1 MTATSTSAAARPEPS
16 RHDGPHIH
24 SGQTDRQMVAAWL
37 LAALVISAVGVV
49 LFGPAVLRIL
59 AVSVATAVG
68 ADLLM
73 RAWTEVRGG
82 LGPRYAA
89 LTGVMLA
96 LTLPPTAPWY
106 VPFVGALAAV
116 VPATWMFGGLGHHLW
131 QPALVGRVLVQFL
144 FAADLSFDHALATG
158 PILAPGRVLVGDIHN
173 AQGMAFGSYQG
184 WSHVNPPFDVD
195 AISVARPIQI
205 LRQLAAGQ
213 LPVGRATP
221 LTVAVRDF
229 LPPWPDTVIGTTPG
243 DIGATCSIA
252 LIVVGLYLIYR
263 GFLRWQVPVFGV
275 LGAAIT
281 AAILPVTVPA
291 SPGLAAVTRWFPAAW
306 IEGGQPV
313 GLLYV
318 LFHLTGGQ
326 LLLCLM
332 LPAGDALSRPLL
344 SRGQAVFAAGIGAL
358 NVLISLY
365 GIGECAGYWAVLI
378 GNTFVPV
385 IDRWTRRR
393 PLGLR

>member
-1 MTATSTSAAARPEPS
+1 MTATSSETPARPDPA

-37 LAALVISAVGVV
+37 LAALVISAVGAV
-49 LFGPAVLRIL
+49 LFGPAVLTIV
-59 AVSVATAVG
+59 AVAVATAVG

-73 RAWTEVRGG
+73 RSSIEARSG
-82 LGPRYAA
+82 LGSRYAA

-116 VPATWMFGGLGHHLW
+116 VPAIWMFGGLGHHLW

-144 FAADLSFDHALATG
+144 FAPDLSFNHALASG
-158 PILAPGRVLVGDIHN
+158 PILVPGRMLMGDIHN
-173 AQGMAFGSYQG
+173 AQPMAIGSYQG
-184 WSHVNPPFDVD
+184 WSRINPDFDID
-195 AISVARPIQI
+195 AVSVARPIQI
-205 LRQLAAGQ
+205 LRQMAAGQ
-213 LPVGRATP
+213 LPVGRSAP
-221 LTVAVRDF
+221 LTVAIRDY
-229 LPPWPDTVIGTTPG
+229 LPPWPDTVVGTTSG

-263 GFLRWQVPVFGV
+263 GFLRWQIPVFGL

-281 AAILPVTVPA
+281 AAVLPLTVPE
-291 SPGLAAVTRWFPAAW
+291 SPGLAATTRWFPATW

-344 SRGQAVFAAGIGAL
+344 SRGQAIFATAIGAL
-358 NVLISLY
+358 SVLIALY

-378 GNTFVPV
+378 GNTFVPI

-393 PLGLR
+393 PLGLP